1 MNIIYRD
8 GRKED
13 SLRLAELS
21 NIASEGV
28 VEY

>member
-1 MNIIYRD
+1 MDIIYRD

-13 SLRLAELS
+13 SLRLAELV

-28 VEY
+28 VE